1 MYTST
6 SVDAIAS
13 PAPTPHHP
21 VENESTKLKSQQKS
35 LARKVHS

>member
-21 VENESTKLKSQQKS
+21 VENESTKLKKS
-35 LARKVHS
+35 AEKFGKKGT